1 MGYLYNEER
10 TRMTIDDEGWLHTGD
25 IGHID
30 SDGYLFITGR
40 LKGNYLLHVIILCL
54 RFTDHTISET
64 LTLIILCAST
74 V

>member
-1 MGYLYNEER
+1 MGYLYDEER

-40 LKGNYLLHVIILCL
+40 LKGNYLLHIIYLSAI
-54 RFTDHTISET
+54 RPHNMYKK
-64 LTLIILCAST
+64 
-74 V
+74 